1 VSTCLQ
7 SSCNGNG
14 DCIRVH
20 CIYAGSHQVSH
31 HSHRNDIG
39 VPFQGIGF
47 TVSSHVEYQTGSEY
61 FLKRR
66 KILWFFFCRLRLLTF
81 IKESLKNSLRKSDTP
96 KLNVSK
102 SVFWKQ
108 RRGVAGTIRL
118 TLQWPALCRGVIE
131 AGTPNLLWDLFSF
144 WCTWKN
150 PDLTA
155 AV

>member
-1 VSTCLQ
+1 MLYVRKSILFFK
-7 SSCNGNG
+7 
-14 DCIRVH
+14 DF
-20 CIYAGSHQVSH
+20 
-31 HSHRNDIG
+31 IG
-39 VPFQGIGF
+39 EFVTKTIVMWEPA
-47 TVSSHVEYQTGSEY
+47 
-61 FLKRR
+61 
-66 KILWFFFCRLRLLTF
+66 LLH
-81 IKESLKNSLRKSDTP
+81 SLRKSDTP